1 MRRFS
6 LLLLPALLA
15 CGDTTGEPAATVNPQ
30 PIGYPDIEA
39 NELYGASCAYAS
51 GTSMAPIVIAF
62 ADEAVMK
69 IDGAILRFRVDEES
83 EGSWLGEDSRYLADD
98 RVLLL
103 TIAGEGTPASEETAN
118 FTGTVRL
125 IDGAG
130 AELFATK
137 GTVQC
142 GA

>member
-1 MRRFS
+1 MRRLF
-6 LLLLPALLA
+6 LLLVPALLA
-15 CGDTTGEPAATVNPQ
+15 CGDTAGEPAATVNPQ

-39 NELYGASCAYAS
+39 NGLHGASCAYAS

-69 IDGAILRFRVDEES
+69 IDGAIRRFRVDEES
-83 EGSWLGEDSRYLADD
+83 EGAQLESNSRYLAED

-103 TIAGEGTPASEETAN
+103 TIAGEGTPAGEETAN

-130 AELFATK
+130 AELFASE
-137 GTVQC
+137 GTFPC

>member
-1 MRRFS
+1 MRRLF

-15 CGDTTGEPAATVNPQ
+15 CGDTTGEPAAAVNPQ

-51 GTSMAPIVIAF
+51 GTSMAPIVLAF
-62 ADEAVMK
+62 PDEAVMK
-69 IDGAILRFRVDEES
+69 IDGAIHRFRVDAES
-83 EGSWLGEDSRYLADD
+83 EGAQLGSNSRYLAQD

-103 TIAGEGTPASEETAN
+103 TIAGEGTPAGEETAD

-125 IDGAG
+125 MDGAG
-130 AELFATK
+130 AELFATE

>member
-1 MRRFS
+1 MRRLF

-15 CGDTTGEPAATVNPQ
+15 CGDATGEPAATVSPQ

-83 EGSWLGEDSRYLADD
+83 EGSRLGEDSRYLADD

-103 TIAGEGTPASEETAN
+103 TIAGEGTPAGEESAN

-130 AELFATK
+130 AELFATE